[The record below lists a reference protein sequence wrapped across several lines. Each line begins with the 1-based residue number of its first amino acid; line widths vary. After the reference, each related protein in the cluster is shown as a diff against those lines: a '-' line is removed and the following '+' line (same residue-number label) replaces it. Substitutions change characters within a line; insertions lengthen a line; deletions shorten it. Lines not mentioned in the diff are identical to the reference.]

1 MAANMGQVFAFAAVF
16 VFVITTLGS
25 SVMWGVDA
33 DAEVDD
39 PYLLAKY
46 GVDTFDFI
54 SIMHTDIGKYT

>member
-39 PYLLAKY
+39 QGWKICPRAYRFCLPKKPYK
-46 GVDTFDFI
+46 I
-54 SIMHTDIGKYT
+54 SKPI